1 MAKFTI
7 ITPVFNGADYIESC
21 ILSVA
26 NQEGDVQHII
36 MDGGST
42 DGTQEIIE
50 KHAHHLAYWESTK
63 DLGQSDAINKGLA
76 MADSHIFNWLN
87 ADDTLCVGALKEV
100 SNLMSNETL
109 VVTGKCEHVNSLK
122 QTIAIGGAVIYPTLE
137 QTIGRYSMGQPSH
150 FYRTNVLKSLGPL
163 KTHLHYAMD
172 MELWFRFLLKHG
184 QKSVRTTDKILSQF
198 LVREDAKS
206 QVMAKE
212 MASEKFGIFR
222 ELLQNG
228 AQTDDFNAF
237 LENYP
242 IPSGVH
248 CSTDIPL
255 DYRLLCGHFSYPL
268 LPNYYTQGKVADTK
282 TLLQMVKNA
291 NLLSTWNR
299 FLWELRVIKL
309 SLSK

>member
-7 ITPVFNGADYIESC
+7 ITPVLNGANYIETC

-26 NQEGDVQHII
+26 NQECDVQHII

-50 KHAHHLAYWESTK
+50 KHAHYLAHWESAK
-63 DLGQSDAINKGLA
+63 DLGQSDAFNKGLA
-76 MADSHIFNWLN
+76 KTDGHICNWLN
-87 ADDTLCVGALKEV
+87 ADDTLCAGALKEV

-122 QTIAIGGAVIYPTLE
+122 QTIAIGGVVIYPKLE
-137 QTIGRYSMGQPSH
+137 QTLGRYAMGQPSH
-150 FYRTNVLKSLGPL
+150 FYRTNVLKALGPL
-163 KTHLHYAMD
+163 KTNLHYAMD

-206 QVMAKE
+206 QIMAKE

-222 ELLQNG
+222 ALLKNG
-228 AQTDDFNAF
+228 AQTDDFNA
-237 LENYP
+237 LLDNYS
-242 IPSGVH
+242 IPAGVNF
-248 CSTDIPL
+248 STDIPL

-268 LPNYYTQGKVADTK
+268 LPNYYQQGKLADTK
-282 TLLQMVKNA
+282 ILLQMVNNA
-291 NLLSTWNR
+291 NLLSSWDR
-299 FLWELRVIKL
+299 YLWELRVIKL